1 MPDPSVSSS
10 KPIRLL
16 LVEDSFAV
24 ARELQALLRGVEG
37 DALVFEHVE
46 TLGQALKLLGRG
58 RARFDCLLVSLRLSD
73 AEGLVAV
80 RRLRTSEPHAA
91 IVVLAAPD
99 DRALALESLRLGA
112 QDVLVN
118 PWLRTADVAQDLQRL
133 IRGAMDSRRSNA
145 SRPAEASTQGA
156 AADAVVASS
165 VFTRDEESAFDL
177 RFQPWARTVDGSIH
191 GIEVMLGSR
200 AAQVSPREL
209 LSAAESRGELDALSR
224 WLLRRVAPL
233 WIEWRRLGIAPP
245 RLALNVAPSELHARN
260 FAASRLALI
269 DELGLPPRDL
279 QIELAEDALIGA
291 AVKAH
296 GELQAL
302 RDAGV
307 RVIADNVGRS
317 QVALLALGRLP
328 LDGVK
333 LDIALIQSIRLQER
347 ASRAAVRGIVGFCE
361 ELGIQCCA
369 VGVEVE
375 PDATVCRE
383 LGVPYIQG
391 YWLAR
396 PQTSKAMGEWLM
408 RWLPPAPRATPE
420 APLASV

>member
-1 MPDPSVSSS
+1 MPDPRVSSS

-24 ARELQALLRGVEG
+24 ARELQALLRSVEG

-58 RARFDCLLVSLRLSD
+58 RIRFDCLLVNLRLSD

-80 RRLRTSEPHAA
+80 RRLRASEPEAA

-118 PWLRTADVAQDLQRL
+118 PWLRTPDVAHDVQRL
-133 IRGAMDSRRSNA
+133 IRCAMDRRKSNA
-145 SRPAEASTQGA
+145 SRPTEPSAQGSD
-156 AADAVVASS
+156 ADATPASPAFS
-165 VFTRDEESAFDL
+165 RDEETAFDL
-177 RFQPWARTVDGSIH
+177 RFQPWASTADGSIH

-233 WIEWRRLGIAPP
+233 WIEWRRLNIAPP
-245 RLALNVAPSELHARN
+245 RVALNVAPSELHARN

-269 DELGLPPRDL
+269 EELGLRPRDL

-291 AVKAH
+291 GVKAL

-347 ASRAAVRGIVGFCE
+347 ASRAAVRGIVSFCD

-375 PDATVCRE
+375 PDATACLE

-396 PQTSKAMGEWLM
+396 PQASKAMGEWLM
-408 RWLPPAPRATPE
+408 RWLPPAQPAIPKT
-420 APLASV
+420 PLASV

>member
-1 MPDPSVSSS
+1 MPDPRVSSS

-24 ARELQALLRGVEG
+24 ARELQALLYSVEG
-37 DALVFEHVE
+37 DTLVFQHVE

-58 RARFDCLLVSLRLSD
+58 SARFDCLLVDLRLSD

-80 RRLRTSEPHAA
+80 RRLRASEPDAA

-99 DRALALESLRLGA
+99 DRGLALESLRLGA

-118 PWLRTADVAQDLQRL
+118 PWLRTVDIAQDLQRL
-133 IRGAMDSRRSNA
+133 IRGAIDSRRANP
-145 SRPAEASTQGA
+145 SRAAEPSTQEPATDPTPGTSA
-156 AADAVVASS
+156 FS
-165 VFTRDEESAFDL
+165 RDEETAFDL
-177 RFQPWARTVDGSIH
+177 RFQPWALTRDGSIH
-191 GIEVMLGSR
+191 GIEAMLGSR

-209 LSAAESRGELDALSR
+209 LSAVESRGELDALSR

-233 WIEWRRLGIAPP
+233 WIEWRRLNIAPP
-245 RLALNVAPSELHARN
+245 RLAVNVAPSELHARN
-260 FAASRLALI
+260 FATSRLALI
-269 DELGLPPRDL
+269 EALGLRPRDL
-279 QIELAEDALIGA
+279 QIELAEDALVGA
-291 AVKAH
+291 GVKAH

-333 LDIALIQSIRLQER
+333 LDIALMQSVRMQER
-347 ASRAAVRGIVGFCE
+347 GSRAAVRGIVSFCE

-375 PDATVCRE
+375 PDAMACRE

-396 PQTSKAMGEWLM
+396 PQNSKAMAEWLA
-408 RWLPPAPRATPE
+408 RCLPPAPPELAE